1 MELSLLLLVF
11 LISSL
16 RCTSLPQNSPQADAF
31 ISTSLQAVA
40 AAHPILQ
47 NQPFILVWN
56 MPTANCPQRYNIH
69 LDLGD
74 FHIVENKKERFQGQ
88 VIIPHPFILLIFYFK
103 SIERGL
109 VRALQ
114 QCNRKRENV

>member
-1 MELSLLLLVF
+1 MELSLLLLPVF
-11 LISSL
+11 FISSL
-16 RCTSLPQNSPQADAF
+16 RCNSLPQNSPQAD
-31 ISTSLQAVA
+31 AVA

-88 VIIPHPFILLIFYFK
+88 VIVPHPFI
-103 SIERGL
+103 
-109 VRALQ
+109 
-114 QCNRKRENV
+114 